1 MIKCGNIKGLVYNHV
16 YSRSYIRY
24 LTRKKS
30 LARFKWLIFSFLH
43 FCCIGESKKHS
54 KMYISIDNVCGN
66 VLLLSSLLSS
76 YIKQPS
82 AQIGWTDD
90 GPSFIEF
97 HRSTGG
103 GYITSFWSFSRLGL
117 FIFFV
122 ERGWRVRLEQLDLW
136 EAQKSS
142 KRPIYGDQGLDHL
155 WKSMMG
161 GSIVERTLSYIEYK

>member
-1 MIKCGNIKGLVYNHV
+1 MIFFFPRPVSDEFRNRSILVAIMIKCGNIKGIVYNHV
-16 YSRSYIRY
+16 YSKSYIRY

-103 GYITSFWSFSRLGL
+103 VTSQVFGHLADWASL
-117 FIFFV
+117 FFLLSV
-122 ERGWRVRLEQLDLW
+122 
-136 EAQKSS
+136 
-142 KRPIYGDQGLDHL
+142 
-155 WKSMMG
+155 G
-161 GSIVERTLSYIEYK
+161 GVYV